1 MLLISLKQS
10 VAIVLPLGSLEV
22 PKKPRK
28 PRFMASSISLSEVS
42 QWLSSFY
49 KAILLVVDDLWF
61 AKLQEVWF
69 AVGSLK
75 VPENLL
81 SLCCNPLIFQLFMP
95 SSIYQIWKLDRNV
108 LVIRILHRLCKSHCF
123 NSLLV
128 QSSAFV
134 EIKVCGLSPKL
145 QDSNTPVFSSWL
157 DYLLDKL
164 LLLIWSVISSAVNS
178 WIKRYQLRSF

>member
-1 MLLISLKQS
+1 MWPLSS
-10 VAIVLPLGSLEV
+10 LPLRSLEV
-22 PKKPRK
+22 PKNPRN
-28 PRFMASSISLSEVS
+28 PRFMASSIFLSEVF

-69 AVGSLK
+69 AVVSLK
-75 VPENLL
+75 VLENLL
-81 SLCCNPLIFQLFMP
+81 SLCCSPLILRHFMP
-95 SSIYQIWKLDRNV
+95 SSIYQIWNLDRNV

-145 QDSNTPVFSSWL
+145 RDSNTPVFSSWL
-157 DYLLDKL
+157 DCLLVKL
-164 LLLIWSVISSAVNS
+164 FLLIWSVISSAVNL
-178 WIKRYQLRSF
+178 WIKRYQLHSF